1 MPTALITGG
10 AKGIGRAL
18 AEKLK
23 KSGYNVV
30 INYFS
35 SVSAAE
41 KLSENGFFTVRADVT
56 NASAVDGMFDVIHKK
71 FGKVNLLINNAG
83 IALKQKTFLDVT
95 EEEYDYLFAVDMKGV
110 FLCTKKAVSDM
121 LSLGGGDVVN
131 VSSVWGVEGA
141 SCEAVYAAAKGAVI
155 AFTKS
160 LAKELDGTDI
170 CVQAIAPSMVDTD
183 MNAHLSDKDKE
194 DFLSERKVG
203 KILTPDE
210 VADITYD
217 LVKSRESGRVT
228 AIESKEN
235 FYSV

>member
-35 SVSAAE
+35 SVDAAE
-41 KLSENGFFTVRADVT
+41 KMSENGFFTVRADVT
-56 NASAVDGMFDVIHKK
+56 NASAVDGMFDVIHKR

-83 IALKQKTFLDVT
+83 VALKQKTFLDVT
-95 EEEYDYLFAVDMKGV
+95 EEEYDHLFAVDMKGV
-110 FLCTKKAVSDM
+110 FLCAKKAVSDM

-160 LAKELDGTDI
+160 LSKELDGTDI
-170 CVQAIAPSMVDTD
+170 CVQAIAPSLVDTD
-183 MNAHLSDKDKE
+183 MNAHLSDKDKA
-194 DFLSERKVG
+194 DFLAERDVK
-203 KILTPDE
+203 KMLTPDE
-210 VADITYD
+210 VADITVD
-217 LVKSRESGRVT
+217 LIRSRESGRVT
-228 AIESKEN
+228 VVESKEKI
-235 FYSV
+235 YRV